1 MKNII
6 GFAAVL
12 VFCLS
17 LFLLASKKYEKPA
30 QNAPPTIVRHDDLV
44 QKYNDKINKIYTF
57 SADIETNNGVNAKL
71 MYDKKNNQFQFVA
84 FSGLGK
90 EMDIGTN
97 KDFFW
102 FWSRRYDSKL
112 YYSEKT
118 NINKCNL
125 KPQFNPNFLVKVI
138 GIEPIKD
145 VIQTNSGII
154 AFQELDK
161 MVYVCNINQNPTN
174 HILYNNNKAIAFAR
188 ILSVQAVGEYIVPK
202 QVELNF
208 PEEKLL
214 INWTFK
220 NIQINTLGDNKW
232 NVPDIKPKILIGS

>member
-6 GFAAVL
+6 GFASIL
-12 VFCLS
+12 IFS
-17 LFLLASKKYEKPA
+17 LFLFLFINKNNPSESNKVEFL
-30 QNAPPTIVRHDDLV
+30 PTE
-44 QKYNDKINKIYTF
+44 KYNFVDEYNAKMSQIESF
-57 SADIETNNGVNAKL
+57 SADVESNGIKAKL
-71 MYDKKNNQFQFVA
+71 TYDKKNNQFQFIA
-84 FSGLGK
+84 FSNLGK
-90 EMDIGTN
+90 EMDVGTN

-102 FWSRRYDSKL
+102 FWSKRFDSKL
-112 YYSEKT
+112 YYAQKN
-118 NINKCNL
+118 NIKKCNL
-125 KPQFNPNFLVKVI
+125 KPQFNPNFLIKIV
-138 GIEPIKD
+138 GLELIEN

-161 MVYVCNINQNPTN
+161 MVYICNINQNPTN

-202 QVELNF
+202 QVELNL